1 MPLFVATQKAANT
14 GSSHVL
20 VELWRVCASPYL
32 LSRPRPTSKQP
43 QQQQQ
48 QPTSAASHWLFQPTS
63 RTQEAL
69 TQPDDDVEL
78 LKTLI
83 TKTLTGGIVC
93 SPQTVQERLKELVIA
108 LTRDSLPLIT
118 HLGSIIFDRLVST
131 ARCNGEQAH
140 LLPILC
146 HNEITLL
153 ESSVF
158 STLPS
163 PLPAGSS
170 TSSPSALDRRKTPLD
185 RSAACWEARLRPIFS
200 LLSALTP
207 PPPPSLL
214 PADTCSAAPPMPVVQ
229 SILLPCVQM
238 LETLVKAVPLLPP
251 PSQLPSSRRPHTKS
265 ESAESTSAT
274 SRKLS
279 DASASGK
286 PERPAPAATTT
297 DAKRASLQ
305 QISLLCA
312 LASMSQNRC
321 EASGPPET
329 LNLFWMTPILFSPD
343 NLARSQRACLNLLKS
358 LASVPQPIVTA
369 HTDTAVPSATM
380 RKPFKRTAACATA
393 AAQRHRQA
401 VICYLSACL
410 RRLDE
415 LVPAR
420 GAGVPA
426 TTPVSSRGLPA
437 STASSSVCSGGDLLV
452 RTLWDLAVTPEEAS
466 VIQQQETTRAS
477 EGRLHTGSAAAQPG
491 QRQRMRRTGAGGGSR
506 LATATTS
513 ATEPAGSTNRTNATA
528 AEPRSILPTDLH
540 TALTIRPFLLAK
552 AKFLRMFFVHSFI
565 Q

>member
-1 MPLFVATQKAANT
+1 
-14 GSSHVL
+14 
-20 VELWRVCASPYL
+20 
-32 LSRPRPTSKQP
+32 
-43 QQQQQ
+43 
-48 QPTSAASHWLFQPTS
+48 
-63 RTQEAL
+63 
-69 TQPDDDVEL
+69 
-78 LKTLI
+78 
-83 TKTLTGGIVC
+83 
-93 SPQTVQERLKELVIA
+93 
-108 LTRDSLPLIT
+108 
-118 HLGSIIFDRLVST
+118 
-131 ARCNGEQAH
+131 
-140 LLPILC
+140 
-146 HNEITLL
+146 
-153 ESSVF
+153 
-158 STLPS
+158 
-163 PLPAGSS
+163 
-170 TSSPSALDRRKTPLD
+170 
-185 RSAACWEARLRPIFS
+185 
-200 LLSALTP
+200 
-207 PPPPSLL
+207 
-214 PADTCSAAPPMPVVQ
+214 
-229 SILLPCVQM
+229 
-238 LETLVKAVPLLPP
+238 
-251 PSQLPSSRRPHTKS
+251 
-265 ESAESTSAT
+265 
-274 SRKLS
+274 
-279 DASASGK
+279 
-286 PERPAPAATTT
+286 
-297 DAKRASLQ
+297 
-305 QISLLCA
+305 
-312 LASMSQNRC
+312 MSQNRC

-540 TALTIRPFLLAK
+540 TASPPSSVLLLLHCSTSSCCIPPLDRSAACWEARLRLIFSLLSALTPPPPPSLLPADTCSAAPPMPVMQSILLPCVQMLETLAK
-552 AKFLRMFFVHSFI
+552 AVPLLPPPSQLPSSRRPHTKSESAESTSATSRKLSDASASGKPERPAPAATTTDAKRASLQRRELLSTVGADRLDLPPVDFAAWM
-565 Q
+565 